1 MAINIFLTAIIVL
14 AFFLTNMKV
23 EEKIQKREYVN
34 IPLVVFEDSTMYDIN
49 EKEISKIVQS
59 RQALN
64 YKDRDELYDATI
76 IVRNDKNSSDNIN
89 AEYILKQNNIYKL
102 YQSVSIS
109 QGDTSILTSDYI
121 EYDSIKKIAKNNV
134 GFILSYNDSQ
144 LSGNN
149 LYFDSVNKIIKAKD
163 THFKLKVKDKIK

>member
-34 IPLVVFEDSTMYDIN
+34 IPLIVFEDSTMYDIN